1 MQRLI
6 TRYFYEE
13 KKTKHIDNS
22 DEEGITKQIS
32 ATFIHE
38 HSKEG
43 LKIYPPR
50 DHKAFSLDMFR
61 VFMCVCT
68 PI

>member
-1 MQRLI
+1 MNQKENTWQKQRKYAKINYSILLWG
-6 TRYFYEE
+6 

-43 LKIYPPR
+43 LNLPSSRP
-50 DHKAFSLDMFR
+50 
-61 VFMCVCT
+61 
-68 PI
+68 